1 MESSGKGQPFI
12 CGRTAERGT
21 GQKRETCKSTLKK
34 KSEMRDKSNLEA
46 RLPAEAFIE
55 FLDDLDRYFDAY
67 GNFVLVVQAAAL
79 RPTA

>member
-1 MESSGKGQPFI
+1 
-12 CGRTAERGT
+12 
-21 GQKRETCKSTLKK
+21 
-34 KSEMRDKSNLEA
+34 MRDKSNLEA